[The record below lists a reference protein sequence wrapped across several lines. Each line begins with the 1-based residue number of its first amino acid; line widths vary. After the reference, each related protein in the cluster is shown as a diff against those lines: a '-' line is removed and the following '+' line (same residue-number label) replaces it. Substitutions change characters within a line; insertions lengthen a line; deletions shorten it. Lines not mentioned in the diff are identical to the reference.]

1 MNAVIFYNCAV
12 DAAIDKMND
21 DFAIKSFF
29 LDNKAEV
36 KRMCITE
43 YDEQKTMAAFVRKE
57 AHKQAVQG
65 SIRMIKRGR
74 DTLEEIAE
82 ILNLPLE
89 EVIALNKEIKI
100 LSV

>member
-1 MNAVIFYNCAV
+1 MT
-12 DAAIDKMND
+12 
-21 DFAIKSFF
+21 
-29 LDNKAEV
+29 NK
-36 KRMCITE
+36 
-43 YDEQKTMAAFVRKE
+43 KTIAAFGRE
-57 AHKQAVQG
+57 AAHKQAVQWA
-65 SIRMIKRGR
+65 IRIIKRGR